1 MAVQAEPRASH
12 IVSQLEP
19 SIQYPEFAAASPLG
33 ADMCIVV
40 GEAIEKQLNRA
51 TVPSLGVL
59 AGEMGAQETSVIKK
73 KATKKYPKRKAPRF
87 RNS

>member
-1 MAVQAEPRASH
+1 
-12 IVSQLEP
+12 
-19 SIQYPEFAAASPLG
+19 
-33 ADMCIVV
+33 MCIVV